1 MDLQA
6 FGNRNLQNHFSFW
19 ICKGSFEILPEKKKL
34 QGLYTLVC
42 VALNGIQKNAN
53 SCFYPF

>member
-19 ICKGSFEILPEKKKL
+19 ICKGSFEIFPEKKTSGPL
-34 QGLYTLVC
+34 HLSVC
-42 VALNGIQKNAN
+42 GSKWHPKE
-53 SCFYPF
+53 CK